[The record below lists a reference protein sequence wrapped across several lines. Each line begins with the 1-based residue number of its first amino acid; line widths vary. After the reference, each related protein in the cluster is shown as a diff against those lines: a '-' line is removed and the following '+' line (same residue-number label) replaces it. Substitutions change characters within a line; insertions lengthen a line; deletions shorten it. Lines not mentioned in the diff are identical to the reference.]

1 MAEDKLKELNDRVD
15 KVVSDIYNYIK
26 CVDEKVVQSDKTVKF
41 ISSQQS
47 EQMKEL
53 IAAKTDNLRRFFEE
67 AIRLQTEV
75 VRNTYETMISE
86 LKLTYMED
94 LKNKDAE
101 YYKLYNQKEET
112 LKASFEAD
120 CQKRLN
126 ECYAAAKADFDK
138 VLTETVS
145 KYEAEKIALQEKFST
160 ERQTDKQSFEVERQ
174 SFETERQSFATE
186 RQSFETER
194 QSFDAERQ
202 ALLAERQKV
211 ADEVYQNTKTEYE
224 DRIKE
229 IVAWHE
235 KNLQTKLEEA
245 QAQYNKDKSLTVEYY
260 ENEKR
265 QTAEAFENDRKQ
277 IAEAFEN
284 DKKQIAEYYEGEKQK
299 TVDFYENEIKTHS
312 DNAYEV
318 GQNDTTERYNEIIK
332 NLEQTHK
339 EELQQQKEFYE
350 AEMAR
355 RSEEAYN
362 NGKAETEAWHDD
374 IVRKKLEIQAQYFD
388 GEIEKAKADA
398 YAAGESHMKKEM
410 YDEMD
415 EAARRNEAELKLF
428 LDFYEAKMKPF
439 KRFINIHETADKR
452 IKDIQRRITN
462 KINKTILHKPTIPPP
477 ADEFPKDIERTV
489 QQATFDAP
497 LSEDGDK

>member
-145 KYEAEKIALQEKFST
+145 KYESEKIALQEKFST
-160 ERQTDKQSFEVERQ
+160 ERQTDKQSFE
-174 SFETERQSFATE
+174 
-186 RQSFETER
+186 
-194 QSFDAERQ
+194 AERQ

-265 QTAEAFENDRKQ
+265 QT
-277 IAEAFEN
+277 AEAFEN

-477 ADEFPKDIERTV
+477 ADEFPKDIKRTV

>member
-138 VLTETVS
+138 VLTETIS

-160 ERQTDKQSFEVERQ
+160 
-174 SFETERQSFATE
+174 
-186 RQSFETER
+186 
-194 QSFDAERQ
+194 ERQ

-265 QTAEAFENDRKQ
+265 QT
-277 IAEAFEN
+277 AEAFEN

-477 ADEFPKDIERTV
+477 ADEFPRDIERTV

>member
-86 LKLTYMED
+86 LKLTYMEN

-138 VLTETVS
+138 VLTETIS

-160 ERQTDKQSFEVERQ
+160 
-174 SFETERQSFATE
+174 
-186 RQSFETER
+186 
-194 QSFDAERQ
+194 ERQ

-229 IVAWHE
+229 IVALHE

-265 QTAEAFENDRKQ
+265 QT
-277 IAEAFEN
+277 AEAFEN

>member
-86 LKLTYMED
+86 LKSTYMED

-160 ERQTDKQSFEVERQ
+160 ERQTEK
-174 SFETERQSFATE
+174 
-186 RQSFETER
+186 QSFETER

-245 QAQYNKDKSLTVEYY
+245 QAQYNKDKSLT
-260 ENEKR
+260 
-265 QTAEAFENDRKQ
+265 
-277 IAEAFEN
+277 
-284 DKKQIAEYYEGEKQK
+284 AEYYEGEKQK

-350 AEMAR
+350 AEMTR

>member
-138 VLTETVS
+138 VLTETIS
-145 KYEAEKIALQEKFST
+145 KYETEKIALQEKFST
-160 ERQTDKQSFEVERQ
+160 
-174 SFETERQSFATE
+174 
-186 RQSFETER
+186 
-194 QSFDAERQ
+194 ERQ

-265 QTAEAFENDRKQ
+265 QT
-277 IAEAFEN
+277 AEAFEN

>member
-145 KYEAEKIALQEKFST
+145 KYESEKIALQEKFST
-160 ERQTDKQSFEVERQ
+160 ERQTDKQSFE
-174 SFETERQSFATE
+174 
-186 RQSFETER
+186 
-194 QSFDAERQ
+194 AERQ

-265 QTAEAFENDRKQ
+265 QT
-277 IAEAFEN
+277 AEAFEN

>member
-186 RQSFETER
+186 RQSFV
-194 QSFDAERQ
+194 AERQ

-265 QTAEAFENDRKQ
+265 QT
-277 IAEAFEN
+277 AEAFEN

>member
-138 VLTETVS
+138 VLTETIS

-160 ERQTDKQSFEVERQ
+160 ERQTEKQ
-174 SFETERQSFATE
+174 SFETERQSFV
-186 RQSFETER
+186 
-194 QSFDAERQ
+194 AERQ

-265 QTAEAFENDRKQ
+265 QT
-277 IAEAFEN
+277 AEAFEN

>member
-138 VLTETVS
+138 VLTETIS

-160 ERQTDKQSFEVERQ
+160 
-174 SFETERQSFATE
+174 
-186 RQSFETER
+186 
-194 QSFDAERQ
+194 ERQ

-265 QTAEAFENDRKQ
+265 QTAEAFEND
-277 IAEAFEN
+277 
-284 DKKQIAEYYEGEKQK
+284 KKRIAEYYEGEKQK

-339 EELQQQKEFYE
+339 EEIQQQKEFYE

>member
-174 SFETERQSFATE
+174 SFDT
-186 RQSFETER
+186 
-194 QSFDAERQ
+194 ERQ

-265 QTAEAFENDRKQ
+265 QT
-277 IAEAFEN
+277 AEAFEN

>member
-53 IAAKTDNLRRFFEE
+53 IAAKTDNLRKFFEE

-160 ERQTDKQSFEVERQ
+160 ERQTDKQSFEAERQ
-174 SFETERQSFATE
+174 SFETERQSFAT
-186 RQSFETER
+186 
-194 QSFDAERQ
+194 ERQ

-265 QTAEAFENDRKQ
+265 QAAEAFENDKKQ
-277 IAEAFEN
+277 IAEKFEN

-489 QQATFDAP
+489 QQAIFDAP

>member
-138 VLTETVS
+138 VLTETIS

-160 ERQTDKQSFEVERQ
+160 
-174 SFETERQSFATE
+174 
-186 RQSFETER
+186 
-194 QSFDAERQ
+194 ERQ

-265 QTAEAFENDRKQ
+265 QTAEAFEND
-277 IAEAFEN
+277 
-284 DKKQIAEYYEGEKQK
+284 KKQIAEYYEGEKQK

-339 EELQQQKEFYE
+339 EEIQQQKEFYE

>member
-67 AIRLQTEV
+67 AIKLQTEV

-138 VLTETVS
+138 VLSETVS

-160 ERQTDKQSFEVERQ
+160 ERQTDKQSFEAERQ
-174 SFETERQSFATE
+174 SFETE

-194 QSFDAERQ
+194 QSFEAERQ

-245 QAQYNKDKSLTVEYY
+245 QAQYDKDKSLTVEYY

-265 QTAEAFENDRKQ
+265 QT
-277 IAEAFEN
+277 AEAFEN

-299 TVDFYENEIKTHS
+299 TVDFYENAIKTHS

>member
-138 VLTETVS
+138 VLTETIS
-145 KYEAEKIALQEKFST
+145 KYESEKIALQEKFST
-160 ERQTDKQSFEVERQ
+160 ERQTDKQSFE
-174 SFETERQSFATE
+174 
-186 RQSFETER
+186 
-194 QSFDAERQ
+194 AERQ

-265 QTAEAFENDRKQ
+265 QT
-277 IAEAFEN
+277 AEAFEN

>member
-138 VLTETVS
+138 VLTETIS

-160 ERQTDKQSFEVERQ
+160 
-174 SFETERQSFATE
+174 
-186 RQSFETER
+186 
-194 QSFDAERQ
+194 ERQ

-229 IVAWHE
+229 IVALHE

-265 QTAEAFENDRKQ
+265 QT
-277 IAEAFEN
+277 AEAFEN

>member
-160 ERQTDKQSFEVERQ
+160 ERQTDKQSFEAERQ
-174 SFETERQSFATE
+174 SFETERQSFA
-186 RQSFETER
+186 
-194 QSFDAERQ
+194 AERQ

-211 ADEVYQNTKTEYE
+211 ADEVYQKTKTEYE

-245 QAQYNKDKSLTVEYY
+245 QAQYNKEKSLTVEYY

-265 QTAEAFENDRKQ
+265 QTAEAFEND
-277 IAEAFEN
+277 
-284 DKKQIAEYYEGEKQK
+284 KKQIAKYYEGEKQK
-299 TVDFYENEIKTHS
+299 TVDFYEKEIKTHS

-339 EELQQQKEFYE
+339 EELQHQKEFYE

>member
-126 ECYAAAKADFDK
+126 ECYTAAKADFDK

-174 SFETERQSFATE
+174 SFENERQSFA
-186 RQSFETER
+186 TER

-265 QTAEAFENDRKQ
+265 QT
-277 IAEAFEN
+277 AEAFEN

>member
-145 KYEAEKIALQEKFST
+145 KYESEKIALQEKFST
-160 ERQTDKQSFEVERQ
+160 ERQTDKQSFE
-174 SFETERQSFATE
+174 
-186 RQSFETER
+186 
-194 QSFDAERQ
+194 AERQ

-245 QAQYNKDKSLTVEYY
+245 QAQYDKDKSLTVEYY

-265 QTAEAFENDRKQ
+265 
-277 IAEAFEN
+277 
-284 DKKQIAEYYEGEKQK
+284 QIAEYYEGEKQK

>member
-1 MAEDKLKELNDRVD
+1 MAEDKLKDLNDKVD

-160 ERQTDKQSFEVERQ
+160 ERQTDKQSFE
-174 SFETERQSFATE
+174 AE

-211 ADEVYQNTKTEYE
+211 ADEVYQKTKTEYE

-245 QAQYNKDKSLTVEYY
+245 QAQYDKDKSLTVEYY

-265 QTAEAFENDRKQ
+265 QT
-277 IAEAFEN
+277 AEAFEN

-299 TVDFYENEIKTHS
+299 TVDFYEKEIKTHS

-339 EELQQQKEFYE
+339 EELQKQKEFYE

>member
-86 LKLTYMED
+86 LKLTYMEN

-138 VLTETVS
+138 VLTETIS

-160 ERQTDKQSFEVERQ
+160 
-174 SFETERQSFATE
+174 
-186 RQSFETER
+186 
-194 QSFDAERQ
+194 ERQ

-265 QTAEAFENDRKQ
+265 QT
-277 IAEAFEN
+277 AEAFEN

>member
-138 VLTETVS
+138 VLTETIS

-160 ERQTDKQSFEVERQ
+160 
-174 SFETERQSFATE
+174 
-186 RQSFETER
+186 
-194 QSFDAERQ
+194 ERQ

-265 QTAEAFENDRKQ
+265 QTAEAFEND
-277 IAEAFEN
+277 
-284 DKKQIAEYYEGEKQK
+284 KKQIAEYYEGEKQK

-318 GQNDTTERYNEIIK
+318 GQNDTIERYNEIIK

>member
-126 ECYAAAKADFDK
+126 ECYATAKADFDK
-138 VLTETVS
+138 VLTETIS

-160 ERQTDKQSFEVERQ
+160 ERQSEKQ
-174 SFETERQSFATE
+174 SFETERQSFV
-186 RQSFETER
+186 
-194 QSFDAERQ
+194 AERQ

-265 QTAEAFENDRKQ
+265 QT
-277 IAEAFEN
+277 AEAFEN

>member
-1 MAEDKLKELNDRVD
+1 MAEDKLKDLNDKVD

-126 ECYAAAKADFDK
+126 ECYATAKADFDK

-160 ERQTDKQSFEVERQ
+160 ERQTDKQSFEAERQ
-174 SFETERQSFATE
+174 SFETERQSFE
-186 RQSFETER
+186 
-194 QSFDAERQ
+194 AERQ

-211 ADEVYQNTKTEYE
+211 ADEVYQKTKTEYE

-245 QAQYNKDKSLTVEYY
+245 QAQYDKDKSLTVEYY

-265 QTAEAFENDRKQ
+265 QT
-277 IAEAFEN
+277 AEAFEN

-299 TVDFYENEIKTHS
+299 TVDFYEKEIKTHS

-339 EELQQQKEFYE
+339 EELQKQKEFYE

-489 QQATFDAP
+489 QQATFDPP

>member
-1 MAEDKLKELNDRVD
+1 MAEDNLKELNDRVD

-138 VLTETVS
+138 VLTETIS

-160 ERQTDKQSFEVERQ
+160 
-174 SFETERQSFATE
+174 
-186 RQSFETER
+186 
-194 QSFDAERQ
+194 ERQ

-229 IVAWHE
+229 IVALHE

-265 QTAEAFENDRKQ
+265 QT
-277 IAEAFEN
+277 AEAFEN

>member
-160 ERQTDKQSFEVERQ
+160 ERQTDKQSFEAERQSFETERQ
-174 SFETERQSFATE
+174 SFETERQSFA
-186 RQSFETER
+186 
-194 QSFDAERQ
+194 AERQ

-245 QAQYNKDKSLTVEYY
+245 QAQYNKEKSLTVEYY

-265 QTAEAFENDRKQ
+265 QTAEAFEND
-277 IAEAFEN
+277 
-284 DKKQIAEYYEGEKQK
+284 KKQIAKYYEGEKQK
-299 TVDFYENEIKTHS
+299 TVDFYEKEIKTHS

-332 NLEQTHK
+332 KLEQTHK
-339 EELQQQKEFYE
+339 EELQHQKEFYE

>member
-1 MAEDKLKELNDRVD
+1 MAEDKLKDLNDRVD

-160 ERQTDKQSFEVERQ
+160 ERQTDKQSFEAERQ
-174 SFETERQSFATE
+174 SFDA
-186 RQSFETER
+186 ER

-211 ADEVYQNTKTEYE
+211 ADEVYQKTKTEYE

-245 QAQYNKDKSLTVEYY
+245 QAQYDKDKSLTVEYY

-265 QTAEAFENDRKQ
+265 QT
-277 IAEAFEN
+277 AEAFEN

-299 TVDFYENEIKTHS
+299 TVDFYEKEIKTHS

-339 EELQQQKEFYE
+339 EELQKQKEFYE

-489 QQATFDAP
+489 QQATFDPP

>member
-138 VLTETVS
+138 VLTETIS

-160 ERQTDKQSFEVERQ
+160 ERQSEK
-174 SFETERQSFATE
+174 
-186 RQSFETER
+186 QSFETER

-202 ALLAERQKV
+202 ALIAERQKV

-265 QTAEAFENDRKQ
+265 QT
-277 IAEAFEN
+277 AEAFEN

>member
-126 ECYAAAKADFDK
+126 ECYATAKADFDK
-138 VLTETVS
+138 VLTETIS

-160 ERQTDKQSFEVERQ
+160 ERQSEK
-174 SFETERQSFATE
+174 
-186 RQSFETER
+186 QSFETER

-265 QTAEAFENDRKQ
+265 QT
-277 IAEAFEN
+277 AEAFEN

>member
-1 MAEDKLKELNDRVD
+1 MAEDKLKDLNDKVD

-126 ECYAAAKADFDK
+126 ECYATAKADFDK

-160 ERQTDKQSFEVERQ
+160 ERQTDKQSFE
-174 SFETERQSFATE
+174 AE

-211 ADEVYQNTKTEYE
+211 ADEVYQKTKTEYE

-245 QAQYNKDKSLTVEYY
+245 QAQYDKDKSLTVEYY

-265 QTAEAFENDRKQ
+265 QT
-277 IAEAFEN
+277 AEAFEN

-299 TVDFYENEIKTHS
+299 TVDFYEKEIKTHS

-339 EELQQQKEFYE
+339 EELQKQKEFYE

>member
-138 VLTETVS
+138 VLTETIS

-160 ERQTDKQSFEVERQ
+160 ERQSEKQ
-174 SFETERQSFATE
+174 SFETERQSFV
-186 RQSFETER
+186 
-194 QSFDAERQ
+194 AERQ

-265 QTAEAFENDRKQ
+265 QT
-277 IAEAFEN
+277 AEAFEN

>member
-138 VLTETVS
+138 VLTETIS

-160 ERQTDKQSFEVERQ
+160 
-174 SFETERQSFATE
+174 
-186 RQSFETER
+186 
-194 QSFDAERQ
+194 ERQ

-265 QTAEAFENDRKQ
+265 QTAEAFEND
-277 IAEAFEN
+277 
-284 DKKQIAEYYEGEKQK
+284 KKQIAEYYEGEKQK
-299 TVDFYENEIKTHS
+299 TVD
-312 DNAYEV
+312 
-318 GQNDTTERYNEIIK
+318 
-332 NLEQTHK
+332 
-339 EELQQQKEFYE
+339 FYE

>member
-1 MAEDKLKELNDRVD
+1 MAEDKLKDLNDKVD

-26 CVDEKVVQSDKTVKF
+26 SVDEKVVQSDKTVKF

-160 ERQTDKQSFEVERQ
+160 ERQTDKQSFE
-174 SFETERQSFATE
+174 A
-186 RQSFETER
+186 ER

-211 ADEVYQNTKTEYE
+211 ADEVYQKTKTEYE

-245 QAQYNKDKSLTVEYY
+245 QAQYDKDKSLTVEYY

-265 QTAEAFENDRKQ
+265 QT
-277 IAEAFEN
+277 AEAFEN

-299 TVDFYENEIKTHS
+299 TVDFYEKEIKTHS

-339 EELQQQKEFYE
+339 EELQKQKEFYE

-489 QQATFDAP
+489 QQATFDPP

>member
-138 VLTETVS
+138 VLTETIS

-160 ERQTDKQSFEVERQ
+160 
-174 SFETERQSFATE
+174 
-186 RQSFETER
+186 
-194 QSFDAERQ
+194 ERQ

-265 QTAEAFENDRKQ
+265 ST
-277 IAEAFEN
+277 AEAFEN

>member
-174 SFETERQSFATE
+174 
-186 RQSFETER
+186 
-194 QSFDAERQ
+194 

-245 QAQYNKDKSLTVEYY
+245 QAQYDKDKSLTVEYS

-265 QTAEAFENDRKQ
+265 QT
-277 IAEAFEN
+277 AEAFEN

-299 TVDFYENEIKTHS
+299 MVDFYENEIKTHS

>member
-15 KVVSDIYNYIK
+15 KVVSGIYNYIK

-53 IAAKTDNLRRFFEE
+53 IAVKTDNLRRFFEE

-138 VLTETVS
+138 VLTETIS

-160 ERQTDKQSFEVERQ
+160 
-174 SFETERQSFATE
+174 
-186 RQSFETER
+186 
-194 QSFDAERQ
+194 ERQ

-265 QTAEAFENDRKQ
+265 QT
-277 IAEAFEN
+277 AEAFEN

>member
-138 VLTETVS
+138 VLTETIS

-160 ERQTDKQSFEVERQ
+160 
-174 SFETERQSFATE
+174 
-186 RQSFETER
+186 
-194 QSFDAERQ
+194 ERQ

-235 KNLQTKLEEA
+235 KNLQTKLEEV

-265 QTAEAFENDRKQ
+265 QT
-277 IAEAFEN
+277 AEAFEN

>member
-145 KYEAEKIALQEKFST
+145 KYEAEKIALQEKIST
-160 ERQTDKQSFEVERQ
+160 ERQTDKQSFE
-174 SFETERQSFATE
+174 AE

-194 QSFDAERQ
+194 QSFDAERK

-265 QTAEAFENDRKQ
+265 QT
-277 IAEAFEN
+277 AEAFEN

-489 QQATFDAP
+489 QQATFDTP

>member
-138 VLTETVS
+138 VLTETIS

-160 ERQTDKQSFEVERQ
+160 
-174 SFETERQSFATE
+174 
-186 RQSFETER
+186 
-194 QSFDAERQ
+194 ERQ

-229 IVAWHE
+229 IVALHE

-260 ENEKR
+260 ENEKL
-265 QTAEAFENDRKQ
+265 
-277 IAEAFEN
+277 
-284 DKKQIAEYYEGEKQK
+284 
-299 TVDFYENEIKTHS
+299 S
-312 DNAYEV
+312 
-318 GQNDTTERYNEIIK
+318 
-332 NLEQTHK
+332 L
-339 EELQQQKEFYE
+339 
-350 AEMAR
+350 
-355 RSEEAYN
+355 
-362 NGKAETEAWHDD
+362 
-374 IVRKKLEIQAQYFD
+374 
-388 GEIEKAKADA
+388 
-398 YAAGESHMKKEM
+398 
-410 YDEMD
+410 
-415 EAARRNEAELKLF
+415 
-428 LDFYEAKMKPF
+428 
-439 KRFINIHETADKR
+439 IH
-452 IKDIQRRITN
+452 I
-462 KINKTILHKPTIPPP
+462 
-477 ADEFPKDIERTV
+477 
-489 QQATFDAP
+489 
-497 LSEDGDK
+497 

>member
-138 VLTETVS
+138 VLTETIS

-160 ERQTDKQSFEVERQ
+160 
-174 SFETERQSFATE
+174 
-186 RQSFETER
+186 
-194 QSFDAERQ
+194 ERQ

-245 QAQYNKDKSLTVEYY
+245 QAQYNKDKSLSVEYY

-265 QTAEAFENDRKQ
+265 QT
-277 IAEAFEN
+277 AEAFEN